1 MYVDVDVD
9 VNVDVDVDV
18 DEEAQTLGS
27 SSGVNTLGLKRLGS
41 LQEEGIHL
49 NSAKATE
56 EEEEEANNIYVVQG
70 NYTSS
75 WSMHLSMAFDR
86 FVEAAIATVSKPSD
100 GDSEIIPPSS
110 PSTKRRQQQQQQK
123 SSSSTFELLDNLYN
137 RAMDGTYIYIYISIH
152 IHTYIYIR

>member
-1 MYVDVDVD
+1 MYVDIDTD
-9 VNVDVDVDV
+9 VNVNVDEDA
-18 DEEAQTLGS
+18 DEEAQTLGG
-27 SSGVNTLGLKRLGS
+27 SSGVNTLSLKRLGS

-56 EEEEEANNIYVVQG
+56 EEEEEEVNNIYVVQG

-75 WSMHLSMAFDR
+75 WSMQLSMAFGR
-86 FVEAAIATVSKPSD
+86 FVDAAIATISKSPD

-123 SSSSTFELLDNLYN
+123 SSSSTFELLD
-137 RAMDGTYIYIYISIH
+137 SIE
-152 IHTYIYIR
+152 